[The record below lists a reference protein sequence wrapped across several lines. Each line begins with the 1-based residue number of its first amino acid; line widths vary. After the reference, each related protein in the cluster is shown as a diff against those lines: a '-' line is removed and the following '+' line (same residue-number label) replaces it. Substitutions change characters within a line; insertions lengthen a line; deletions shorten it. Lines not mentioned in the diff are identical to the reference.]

1 MNITVDF
8 NAGTS
13 IQEACAEAKAFA
25 IKMDLEWVRF
35 DFNKISC
42 SISQRCDVD
51 KACEKFLEALK
62 PESKHKF
69 VID

>member
-1 MNITVDF
+1 MNISVDF
-8 NAGTS
+8 NVGTS
-13 IQEACAEAKAFA
+13 IQEACTEAKAFA
-25 IKMDLEWVRF
+25 IKMDLEWVQF
-35 DFNKISC
+35 KFNSISC

-62 PESKHKF
+62 PDSKRKF